1 MTLETDFGL
10 ITASDFFAGLSV
22 ADVAAIHALMKTVVF
37 APGRIIFSSGDESK
51 SLFLVAEGRV
61 KLSIFT
67 EDGRELS
74 LAHAA
79 PGEVFGEI
87 AALDG
92 RPRTADATA
101 LLKTTLLVLP
111 KTDLLRMV
119 DASPKL
125 SRAII
130 NFLCKRLR
138 TTDHKLEA
146 IALHSIE
153 VRLLRFLLATAQAQ
167 YGDSL
172 NSRVDL
178 SFDISQGELGL
189 LIGASRPK
197 VNAALVALEEDGAI
211 SRDQGK
217 IICNI
222 APLKRCA
229 GLEAAEAE

>member
-1 MTLETDFGL
+1 MTPETAIRL
-10 ITASDFFAGLSV
+10 ITSSDFFAGLGA
-22 ADVAAIHALMKTVVF
+22 ADAAAIYALMKPVSF
-37 APGRIIFSSGDESK
+37 ASGQIIFSSGDESK

-61 KLSIFT
+61 KLSILT

-87 AALDG
+87 ATLDG
-92 RPRTADATA
+92 RPRTTDATA
-101 LLKTTLLVLP
+101 LSPTILLALP
-111 KTDLLRMV
+111 KADLLRLV
-119 DASPKL
+119 DASPRL
-125 SRAII
+125 SMAII
-130 NFLCKRLR
+130 GFLCKRLR
-138 TTDHKLEA
+138 TTDQKLEA

-153 VRLLRFLLATAQAQ
+153 VRLARFLLATAQAQ
-167 YGDSL
+167 YGESV

-178 SFDISQGELGL
+178 GLDISQSELGL

-211 SRDQGK
+211 SKDQGK

-222 APLKRCA
+222 GPLKRCA
-229 GLEAAEAE
+229 GLDALEVE